1 MLNWNDIFSGL
12 GFVLAGFAYASVSFT
27 LISYCPFWVTAIM
40 FIFTVAIDWLLSSFL
55 PTKWIVATAFASQM
69 ATLGFLGNVLPG
81 DEMLVATFWWLAT
94 LMVAIVSHYTTFL
107 QATILLFL
115 GICTVFFTASIYLF
129 LIGFGDLWG
138 GKNLFEGSATE
149 RLPLFNQRVE
159 IRTDHPKQL
168 YLNGKTGRL
177 KQINFYHVIVQLD
190 SGEEES
196 IWWQDVKADP
206 VLKSQ

>member
-12 GFVLAGFAYASVSFT
+12 GLVLAGFAYASVSFT

-40 FIFTVAIDWLLSSFL
+40 FIFTVAIDWLLSSSL

-81 DEMLVATFWWLAT
+81 DGMFVATFWWLAT
-94 LMVAIVSHYTTFL
+94 LSIAIVSHYTTFL
-107 QATILLFL
+107 KSKILLFL
-115 GICTVFFTASIYLF
+115 GIGTVFFTASIYLF
-129 LIGFGDLWG
+129 LIGLGDLWG

-149 RLPLFNQRVE
+149 TLPLFNQRVE
-159 IRTDHPKQL
+159 IRTDPKQL

-196 IWWQDVKADP
+196 IWWLDVKAAP
-206 VLKSQ
+206 VEKSN